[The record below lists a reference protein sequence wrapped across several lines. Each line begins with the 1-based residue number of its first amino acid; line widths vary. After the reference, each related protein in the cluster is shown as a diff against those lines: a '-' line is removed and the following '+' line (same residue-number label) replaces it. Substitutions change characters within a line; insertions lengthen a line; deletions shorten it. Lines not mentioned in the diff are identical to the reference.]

1 MLAGSKEERKWKK
14 TEGHSLPKIGS
25 ISSQH
30 SALFRRH
37 FELLFLLIDKQEEL
51 VLNQAKLD

>member
-30 SALFRRH
+30 SALFRGH

-51 VLNQAKLD
+51 VTMPD